1 MSFYLGFIKFQA
13 PEELTRTKIGFDDLD
28 MNEFMSQLQ
37 SNLGSKISD
46 MIRMQQLEDQI
57 HHTGPYRKLADFSHK
72 RRYLPAPLITHY

>member
-1 MSFYLGFIKFQA
+1 
-13 PEELTRTKIGFDDLD
+13 